1 MFEETYVSGNE
12 DGSLL
17 AALGNVGCENDRG
30 KQLAVTM
37 KDPPAIDSQATPP
50 IWASSPDGLPG
61 ISLRV
66 MQLSGVGRVGGASGV
81 SGGSCIDDDA
91 VLTAGRTGW
100 KTLWMSLFGGFD

>member
-1 MFEETYVSGNE
+1 MISLGVWKRAVFEETYVSGNE

-66 MQLSGVGRVGGASGV
+66 MQLSRAGSAGAHASMTMQYSLLAELVGRHCG
-81 SGGSCIDDDA
+81 
-91 VLTAGRTGW
+91 
-100 KTLWMSLFGGFD
+100 